1 MRVTQPLILELP
13 VRGITKATFCLQLW
27 GGDYETIE
35 VIGNIYE
42 NPELL
47 EQANES

>member
-1 MRVTQPLILELP
+1 MVLRKQRFVYNY
-13 VRGITKATFCLQLW
+13 

-35 VIGNIYE
+35 IIGNIWE

-47 EQANES
+47 EQANEN